1 MIKIKID
8 PEFRDLIPPL
18 SADELRM
25 LEASIASE
33 GRAVTPLIVWQ
44 GTLVDGHNRHAICT
58 RLGLPFETEQ
68 LNGDRTR
75 SDIKVWIIEHQL
87 ARRNIS
93 QFERARL
100 ALRLEDELKA
110 QGLERKRDAGRTH
123 GLGREVFHNYEKPHL
138 HPHNTLQSVAQAAG
152 VSHNQVHRVK
162 KIEEAARDGRL
173 DTTTVDKLRS
183 GDTTINKVFSELR
196 KEERRV
202 ALRQREADLRSK
214 AEQSTDKSVVI
225 RAGDCL
231 DLIDQLEDGS
241 VHLLLTD
248 PPYFVT
254 ENEWDQWDSE
264 EDFLTFMREWLTR
277 MRPKMAEQH
286 TAFVFCDADRTAQT
300 WQVLRF
306 AGFEVMRQAI
316 WYRPALAKKRSGSK
330 TFLSAYEPFWHCGTR
345 ALFLPDEWG
354 NERFDVQIFNA
365 PTSTTPADLSMHP
378 TQKPLDLFS
387 RLVSLGSTIG
397 ELVVDPFM
405 GSGTTALAC
414 ISQDRRVI
422 GFDKSEE
429 YVRLAL
435 GRCAESQQEVAHAK

>member
-1 MIKIKID
+1 M
-8 PEFRDLIPPL
+8 
-18 SADELRM
+18 
-25 LEASIASE
+25 
-33 GRAVTPLIVWQ
+33 
-44 GTLVDGHNRHAICT
+44 
-58 RLGLPFETEQ
+58 
-68 LNGDRTR
+68 
-75 SDIKVWIIEHQL
+75 
-87 ARRNIS
+87 
-93 QFERARL
+93 
-100 ALRLEDELKA
+100 
-110 QGLERKRDAGRTH
+110 
-123 GLGREVFHNYEKPHL
+123 
-138 HPHNTLQSVAQAAG
+138 
-152 VSHNQVHRVK
+152 SHNQVHRVK

-183 GDTTINKVFSELR
+183 GDTTINKVFSELQ

-316 WYRPALAKKRSGSK
+316 WYRPSIGKVRDGSR
-330 TFLSAYEPFWHCGTR
+330 TFLSVYEPFWHCGTR
-345 ALFLPDEWG
+345 ALMMPEQWG
-354 NERFDVQIFNA
+354 KERFDVHVFDA
-365 PTSTTPADLSMHP
+365 SRTTTPKDHSLHP
-378 TQKPLDLFS
+378 TQKPLDLFK
-387 RLVSLGSTIG
+387 RLVLVGSEPG

-405 GSGTTALAC
+405 GSGTTAIAC
-414 ISQDRRVI
+414 MSQARRVI

-435 GRCAESQQEVAHAK
+435 GRCAESQAEVTHA